1 MKPLESNNLNGL
13 WAQLMI
19 EELVRNEVTTF
30 YIGPG
35 SRSTPLTVA
44 VARHARARAQICY
57 DERGA
62 GFRALGHARATRLP
76 AAVITTSGTA
86 AANLYP
92 AVVEAAQDHVPL
104 ILLTADRPPELIDT
118 GANQAILQ
126 TQMFDRYVRWQFEL
140 PCPSAKMGPG
150 FVLTTVDQAVHQSR
164 SPNAGPVHLN
174 CMFREP
180 FLDPDGE
187 GSGYDLSTL
196 TRWANS
202 TNPWTRYG
210 RTVPCLEGAD
220 LKRVIDCVNHTQQGM
235 LMVGRLD
242 SARQRQAVKLLMTR
256 LDWPVYA
263 DIASGLRFE
272 AGTHVLRYFDQDLV
286 TDACNRA
293 CRAQTV
299 LHIGGRITSKRVP
312 LFMAANPPENYI
324 VVKEHSSRYDP
335 VHCVTQSLECDFM
348 RFVMQLG
355 EQCKD
360 NGAVTYRDA
369 LRQQATEID
378 SLIGEMIQAE
388 PSLTEPYVAR
398 QVTRLIPEN
407 QALFISNSM
416 PIRDVD
422 IYGIGQREPVHVGVN
437 RGASGID
444 GILASAVGFAEG
456 QSQPTTVLMGDVALL
471 HDLNSLSMVSQCG
484 QPLCIVVIN
493 NQGCGIF
500 HFLPISQQAD
510 VFEDYFVTPHRFSF
524 AGLGPTFQ
532 LEYVRAETQDA
543 FTSAYC
549 QFLTSQRPTLI
560 EVPTNSVENFNFRK
574 KMKQAI
580 LNLFGQLSGN
590 QEEEKV

>member
-1 MKPLESNNLNGL
+1 MKPLESKNLNGL
-13 WAQLMI
+13 WAQLMV

-86 AANLYP
+86 VANLYP

-126 TQMFDRYVRWQFEL
+126 TQMFARYVRWQFEL
-140 PCPSAKMGPG
+140 PCPCAHVGPG
-150 FVLTTVDQAVHQSR
+150 FVLTTVDQAVYQSLA
-164 SPNAGPVHLN
+164 PNAGPVHLN

-187 GSGYDLSTL
+187 GGGYDLSTL
-196 TRWANS
+196 TQWVNR
-202 TNPWTRYG
+202 THPWTRYA
-210 RTVPCLEGAD
+210 RTVSHLEDAD
-220 LKRVIDCVNHTQQGM
+220 LTRIVECVNDTQKGM
-235 LMVGRLD
+235 LFVGRLD
-242 SARQRQAVKLLMTR
+242 SARQRQAVMLLMTR

-272 AGTHVLRYFDQDLV
+272 AGTHVLRYFDQDQISN
-286 TDACNRA
+286 ACNSA

-312 LFMAANPPENYI
+312 LFLAANPPENYI

-348 RFVMQLG
+348 RFVIQLG
-355 EQCKD
+355 ERCKD
-360 NGAVTYRDA
+360 NVDAVYRDT
-369 LRQQATEID
+369 LRQQATHID

-388 PSLTEPYVAR
+388 PALTEPYVAR

-422 IYGIGQREPVHVGVN
+422 IYGIGQRDPIHVGVN

-456 QSQPTTVLMGDVALL
+456 QSQPTTVLLGDVALL
-471 HDLNSLSMVSQCG
+471 HDLNSLSMIRQCNH
-484 QPLCIVVIN
+484 PLCIVVIN

-500 HFLPISQQAD
+500 HFLPIARESD
-510 VFEDYFVTPHRFSF
+510 VFEDYFVTPHRFTF
-524 AGLGPTFQ
+524 AGLGSTFQ
-532 LEYVRAETQDA
+532 LDYVCAENKDA

-549 QFLTSQRPTLI
+549 QFLASKRPMLI
-560 EVPTNSVENFNFRK
+560 EVPTNSEESFRFRK

-580 LNLFGQLSGN
+580 LNLLNGL
-590 QEEEKV
+590 